1 MHFTTADLYDG
12 HENSFQVADPIFRD
26 YGGRLAFCGPAF
38 TLRVYEDNSLV
49 RQALEQAG
57 EGRVLVVD
65 GGGSLRCA
73 LLGDQLAKLALE
85 NSWAGVLVHGC
96 VRDSQ
101 ALAAMPL
108 GVKAL
113 ATNPRKSV
121 KRGQGESQVTVSFA
135 GVTIAPNNYVYA
147 DSDGLLVARLSVL

>member
-1 MHFTTADLYDG
+1 MNFTTADLYDA

-26 YGGRLAFCGPAF
+26 YGGRLAFCGAAC

-49 RQALEQAG
+49 RQALELPG
-57 EGRVLVVD
+57 EGRVLIVD

-73 LLGDQLAKLALE
+73 LVGDQLAQLAMD
-85 NSWAGVLVHGC
+85 NGWAGIVVNGC
-96 VRDSQ
+96 IRDSQ
-101 ALAAMPL
+101 AIAAMSL

-121 KRGQGESQVTVSFA
+121 KRGQGEADIPISLA
-135 GVTIAPNNYVYA
+135 GVIVSPGNYVYCDA
-147 DSDGLLVARLSVL
+147 DGMLVARLRVL